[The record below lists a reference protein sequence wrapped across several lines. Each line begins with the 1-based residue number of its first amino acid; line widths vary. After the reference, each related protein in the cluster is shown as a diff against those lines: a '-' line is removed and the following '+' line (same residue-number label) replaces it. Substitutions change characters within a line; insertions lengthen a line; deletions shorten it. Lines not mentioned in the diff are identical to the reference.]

1 MILRKWDK
9 LPDELRVP
17 EVRPYYDVLSRRR
30 ASLALKRLFDCVV
43 SLVLLLALF
52 PVMLVIAAA
61 IRLEVGIGTSSI
73 LTSSLGDRLL

>member
-30 ASLALKRLFDCVV
+30 GSIALKRVFDFLRYVIRFTAHFGSTSFFSRRKV
-43 SLVLLLALF
+43 FRSPLAR
-52 PVMLVIAAA
+52 VCT
-61 IRLEVGIGTSSI
+61 GC
-73 LTSSLGDRLL
+73 